1 MMQTKAALTPR
12 SREPLTRERI
22 VIAALKVM
30 DQESLDAVS
39 MRRVGRELGVE
50 AMSLYNHV
58 RDKEDLLD
66 GISEQ
71 VMSEFRTPQDTSDW
85 VAASRASI
93 REWRRL
99 LKAHPQVIQVFAERH
114 KPMES
119 ISSLRPMEFALACL
133 RGIGLSPEEAGE
145 AFHAIGGYIFGFVLM
160 ETREMFG
167 GPGSTMTPE
176 ELRAS
181 IPADQLPNVAAC
193 FPAMCAIDP
202 DEQFEFGLD
211 LLMRGLL
218 AGIDSPGAG
227 NESVS
232 H

>member
-1 MMQTKAALTPR
+1 MQTKTAPTTRP
-12 SREPLTRERI
+12 REPLTRER
-22 VIAALKVM
+22 VVTAALKVM
-30 DQESLDAVS
+30 DKEGLEAVS

-66 GISEQ
+66 GITERI
-71 VMSEFRTPQDTSDW
+71 MSEFRMPQDTSDW
-85 VAASRASI
+85 LEAGRQTV

-114 KPMES
+114 KPVDS
-119 ISSLRPMEFALACL
+119 VSSLRPMEFALACL
-133 RGIGLSPEEAGE
+133 RGVGLSPEEAGE

-167 GPGSTMTPE
+167 GPSSAMTPE
-176 ELRAS
+176 ELRAA
-181 IPADQLPNVAAC
+181 IPADQLPNVAEC
-193 FPAMCAIDP
+193 FPAICMVNP

-211 LLMRGLL
+211 LLLRGLQARL
-218 AGIDSPGAG
+218 ALTDS
-227 NESVS
+227 
-232 H
+232 

>member
-1 MMQTKAALTPR
+1 MQTKHTSTGRP
-12 SREPLTRERI
+12 REPLTRERI
-22 VIAALKVM
+22 VTAALKVM
-30 DQESLDAVS
+30 DEESLDAVS

-58 RDKEDLLD
+58 RDKEDLVD
-66 GISEQ
+66 GIAER

-85 VAASRASI
+85 LEAGREAI

-99 LKAHPQVIQVFAERH
+99 LKAHPQVIQVFAERN
-114 KPMES
+114 KPVDS
-119 ISSLRPMEFALACL
+119 VSSLRPMEFALACL
-133 RGIGLSPEEAGE
+133 RGIGLSTEEAGE

-167 GPGSTMTPE
+167 GPGSAMTPE
-176 ELRAS
+176 ELEAS
-181 IPADQLPNVAAC
+181 IPADLLPNVAAC

-211 LLMRGLL
+211 LLLRGLL
-218 AGIDSPGAG
+218 ARLAEPVATL
-227 NESVS
+227 
-232 H
+232 